1 MNEEAS
7 NEMER
12 IGSLDFDIF
21 RLKELVEDKELTLI
35 TSYILAKHNIFNLIS
50 YETFKKYMILI
61 SKGYKD
67 ITYHNK
73 THSADLC

>member
-1 MNEEAS
+1 
-7 NEMER
+7 MER